1 MFRNKGRIR
10 RLAAVITAVLVLI
23 PFTAADTYAA
33 DPTAVNVIHEEITT
47 QTITQGVTLD
57 NIVRFTK
64 SGWYNLY
71 VLKINL
77 NQKYISVD
85 TLSNPESFALRTSTL
100 KLAEQ
105 SGAVAAVNGSFFTP
119 AGTGYGFPVGGIV
132 KSSELQSVSDNINKY
147 GNSMA
152 SFSITT
158 DNKAMLDF
166 WKADLKLVSEKSGA
180 SLAFQHYNKKS
191 WNDFTDIYVF
201 DRKWGEKAFGAT
213 ADMPDMFQMVVDNGV
228 VTKMLSGEQALPI
241 PENGFIVVTRSEGAK
256 KLKSVFSVGDIVRMD
271 ITTTPD
277 WQQLKM
283 SISGSAILVDNGVIP
298 EKFSFEASDIKVK
311 SPKTALG
318 ISKDGKTLYFVTVD
332 GRQTAS
338 LGLTLKEMA
347 QFMQSIGAYNAINM
361 DGGGSTTMVARPLG
375 ETGVK
380 VMNKPSDGVVRT
392 VINGIGVF
400 TSAPAAELAGLIIET
415 DDRYMFTNATRAF
428 RVKGYD
434 KYLNPVEVD
443 MSQVEWSVSGVKGTF
458 EGNVFRPST
467 YGEGTVKARIGD
479 ISTSIRISVL
489 SKPVTLT
496 LDTKSLKLPVGKSK
510 TFKVIGTNPRG
521 YKATINPEDLN
532 WKVSSDFGSF
542 SNGVFKAEKKG
553 AGYIEVSFGD
563 AYAYCP
569 VSVSAETREVVERFE
584 EVKGFFQSYPETIEG
599 YYTVTDEQKVSGKSS
614 GKLVYNF
621 STNTDVTRAAYWVLP
636 EKGYVLDAD
645 THKIGLNVYNDH
657 ENSGWLRAELVDADG
672 KKQVV
677 DFAKIMNWVGWNYV
691 EASVESIKKPARL
704 NRIYI
709 VQVNPDMDAG
719 TLYFDDLTFVTNG
732 YPSLDGI
739 EVPKD
744 TPFVDEA
751 NKAVSFNKATD
762 DSFRFGVMGQSRAPE
777 NDVEKRLTKVFAD
790 KVTKY
795 LEVGAVVGS
804 GSHESITAN
813 VKKKPVVATHS
824 VDLKSTKATD
834 YAYSVTDFK
843 NSRFIK
849 LDTRKNSLR
858 LSDPDQ
864 WSKFLNDLESFKGK
878 NVFIFMESSPENFTD
893 KLELALFK
901 KTLKD
906 YRFDTLKNVCVF
918 YKGSENKCTL
928 EDGVRYF
935 ETAGYEVS
943 GVKSKDTSKAQ
954 YVLVTVKGSEVTYV
968 YKPIE
973 SS

>member
-1 MFRNKGRIR
+1 
-10 RLAAVITAVLVLI
+10 
-23 PFTAADTYAA
+23 
-33 DPTAVNVIHEEITT
+33 
-47 QTITQGVTLD
+47 
-57 NIVRFTK
+57 
-64 SGWYNLY
+64 
-71 VLKINL
+71 
-77 NQKYISVD
+77 
-85 TLSNPESFALRTSTL
+85 
-100 KLAEQ
+100 
-105 SGAVAAVNGSFFTP
+105 
-119 AGTGYGFPVGGIV
+119 
-132 KSSELQSVSDNINKY
+132 
-147 GNSMA
+147 
-152 SFSITT
+152 
-158 DNKAMLDF
+158 
-166 WKADLKLVSEKSGA
+166 
-180 SLAFQHYNKKS
+180 
-191 WNDFTDIYVF
+191 
-201 DRKWGEKAFGAT
+201 
-213 ADMPDMFQMVVDNGV
+213 
-228 VTKMLSGEQALPI
+228 
-241 PENGFIVVTRSEGAK
+241 
-256 KLKSVFSVGDIVRMD
+256 
-271 ITTTPD
+271 
-277 WQQLKM
+277 
-283 SISGSAILVDNGVIP
+283 
-298 EKFSFEASDIKVK
+298 
-311 SPKTALG
+311 
-318 ISKDGKTLYFVTVD
+318 
-332 GRQTAS
+332 
-338 LGLTLKEMA
+338 
-347 QFMQSIGAYNAINM
+347 
-361 DGGGSTTMVARPLG
+361 
-375 ETGVK
+375 
-380 VMNKPSDGVVRT
+380 
-392 VINGIGVF
+392 
-400 TSAPAAELAGLIIET
+400 
-415 DDRYMFTNATRAF
+415 
-428 RVKGYD
+428 
-434 KYLNPVEVD
+434 
-443 MSQVEWSVSGVKGTF
+443 
-458 EGNVFRPST
+458 
-467 YGEGTVKARIGD
+467 
-479 ISTSIRISVL
+479 
-489 SKPVTLT
+489 
-496 LDTKSLKLPVGKSK
+496 
-510 TFKVIGTNPRG
+510 
-521 YKATINPEDLN
+521 
-532 WKVSSDFGSF
+532 
-542 SNGVFKAEKKG
+542 
-553 AGYIEVSFGD
+553 
-563 AYAYCP
+563 
-569 VSVSAETREVVERFE
+569 
-584 EVKGFFQSYPETIEG
+584 
-599 YYTVTDEQKVSGKSS
+599 
-614 GKLVYNF
+614 
-621 STNTDVTRAAYWVLP
+621 
-636 EKGYVLDAD
+636 
-645 THKIGLNVYNDH
+645 
-657 ENSGWLRAELVDADG
+657 
-672 KKQVV
+672 
-677 DFAKIMNWVGWNYV
+677 MNWVGWNYV

-739 EVPKD
+739 EVPED

-943 GVKSKDTSKAQ
+943 GVKSKDTGNAQ

>member
-1 MFRNKGRIR
+1 MIRNKGRIR
-10 RLAAVITAVLVLI
+10 RLAAVFAVVFAVISLTATV
-23 PFTAADTYAA
+23 TYAA
-33 DPTAVNVIHEEITT
+33 DPTAVNVIYEETT
-47 QTITQGVTLD
+47 THTITKGVTLD

-64 SGWYNLY
+64 SGWYNLH
-71 VLKINL
+71 VLKIDL
-77 NQKYISVD
+77 RQKHISVD
-85 TLSNPESFALRTSTL
+85 TLTNPESFALRTSTL
-100 KLAEQ
+100 KLAQQ

-119 AGTGYGFPVGGIV
+119 SGTGYGFPVGGIV
-132 KSSELQSVSDNINKY
+132 KSSELQSVSDNINRY
-147 GNSMA
+147 SNSMA

-158 DNKAMLDF
+158 DNEAVLDF
-166 WKADLKLVSEKSGA
+166 WKADLKLVSEESGA
-180 SLAFQHYNKKS
+180 SVAFQHYNKKS
-191 WNDFTDIYVF
+191 WNDFSEIYVF

-213 ADMPDMFQMVVDNGV
+213 EDMPDMFQMVVDEGV
-228 VTKMLSGEQALPI
+228 VKRMVSGSPALTI

-256 KLKSVFSVGDIVRMD
+256 KLKSVFSVGDTVRMD

-277 WQQLKM
+277 WKKLKM
-283 SISGSAILVDNGVIP
+283 SVSGSAILVENGVIP
-298 EKFSFEASDIKVK
+298 SKFSFEASDIKVR

-338 LGLTLKEMA
+338 LGLTLREMA
-347 QFMQSIGAYNAINM
+347 EFMQSIGAYHAINM

-375 ETGVK
+375 ETAVK

-400 TSAPAAELAGLIIET
+400 TSAPPSELVGLIIET
-415 DDRYMFTNATRAF
+415 DDRYMFTNTTRAF

-434 KYLNPVEVD
+434 KNLNPIEVD
-443 MSQVEWSVSGVKGTF
+443 QSLVEWSVSGVKGTF

-467 YGEGTVKARIGD
+467 YGEGTIKASIGD
-479 ISTSIRISVL
+479 ISTTKRISVL
-489 SKPVTLT
+489 SRPVTLT
-496 LDTKSLKLPVGKSK
+496 LDTKTLKLPVGKSK
-510 TFKVIGTNPRG
+510 TFRIIGTNPRG
-521 YKATINPEDLN
+521 YKATINPEDLE
-532 WKVSSDFGSF
+532 WKVSGDFGSVVDGAF
-542 SNGVFKAEKKG
+542 TAEKRG
-553 AGYIEVSFGD
+553 AGYIEASFGD
-563 AYAYCP
+563 ARAYCA
-569 VSVSAETREVVERFE
+569 VSVAAETTKVIERFE
-584 EVKGFFQSYPETIEG
+584 ELKGSFQSYPATIEG
-599 YYTVTDEQKVSGKSS
+599 EYTISDEQKVSGKSA
-614 GKLVYNF
+614 GKLVYDF
-621 STNTDVTRAAYWVLP
+621 TTNTDVTRAAYWLLP
-636 EKGYVLDAD
+636 EGGFVLDAY
-645 THKIGLNVYNDH
+645 THKIGLHVYNDH

-672 KKQVV
+672 KRQVV
-677 DFAKIMNWVGWNYV
+677 DFARVMDWVGWKYV
-691 EASVESIKKPARL
+691 EASLDGIKKPARIH
-704 NRIYI
+704 RIYL

-719 TLYFDDLTFVTNG
+719 SLYFDDLTLVSDS
-732 YPSLDGI
+732 YPSLEGI
-739 EVPKD
+739 EVPED
-744 TPFVDEA
+744 TPFIDEA
-751 NKAVSFNKATD
+751 NKAVSFKGATD
-762 DSFRFGVMGQSRAPE
+762 DSFRFGVMGQSREPQ
-777 NDVEKRLTKVFAD
+777 NDVEKRLVKVFAD

-804 GSHESITAN
+804 GSHESITGG
-813 VKKKPVVATHS
+813 VKNKPVIATHS
-824 VDLKSTKATD
+824 VDLKSTRATD

-864 WSKFLNDLESFKGK
+864 WEKFLKDLQSFKGK
-878 NVFIFMESSPENFTD
+878 NVFIFMENSPETFTD
-893 KLELALFK
+893 KLEMELFK

-943 GVKSKDTSKAQ
+943 GVTSKDTSNAQ

>member
-1 MFRNKGRIR
+1 MFRNKGKIR
-10 RLAAVITAVLVLI
+10 QLAAVITAVLILI
-23 PFTAADTYAA
+23 PFAATDTYAA
-33 DPTAVNVIHEEITT
+33 DPTAANVIYENVAT
-47 QTITQGVTLD
+47 QAITQGVTLD

-64 SGWYNLY
+64 DGWYNLH

-77 NQKYISVD
+77 NQKHLSID
-85 TLSNPESFALRTSTL
+85 TLSNTESFAQRTSTL

-105 SGAVAAVNGSFFTP
+105 TGAVAAVNGSFFTP

-132 KSSELQSVSDNINKY
+132 GSSEFQSVNENINRY
-147 GNSMA
+147 SDSMA

-158 DNKAMLDF
+158 GNKAVLDF
-166 WKADLKLVSEKSGA
+166 WKADLKLISDTSGT
-180 SLAFQHYNKKS
+180 SLPFQHYNKKS
-191 WNDFTDIYVF
+191 WNDFTEIYVF

-213 ADMPDMFQMVVDNGV
+213 DDMPDMFQMVVDNGT
-228 VTKMLSGEQALPI
+228 VTHMVTGEPALTI
-241 PENGFIVVTRSEGAK
+241 PENGFIVVTRKEGAR
-256 KLKSVFSVGDIVRMD
+256 KLRSLFTIGDRVRMD

-277 WQQLKM
+277 WKKLKM
-283 SISGSAILVDNGVIP
+283 SVSGSAILVENGVIP
-298 EKFSFEASDIKVK
+298 EKFSFEASDIKAK

-338 LGLTLKEMA
+338 IGLTLKEMA

-380 VMNKPSDGVVRT
+380 VMNNPSDGVVRT

-400 TSAPAAELAGLIIET
+400 TSAPPAELAGLIIET
-415 DDRYMFTNATRAF
+415 DDRYMFTHATREF

-443 MSQVEWSVSGVKGTF
+443 MSQVKWSVSGVKGTF
-458 EGNVFRPST
+458 EDNVFRPDT
-467 YGEGTVKARIGD
+467 YGEGTIKASIGK
-479 ISTSIRISVL
+479 ISTTIRISVL
-489 SKPVTLT
+489 SRPVTLT
-496 LDTKSLKLPVGKSK
+496 LDTKSLKLPAGRSK
-510 TFKVIGTNPRG
+510 TFKITGTNPRG
-521 YKATINPEDLN
+521 YTASINPADLN
-532 WKVSSDFGSF
+532 WKVSGDFGSV
-542 SNGVFKAEKKG
+542 SDGVFTAEKKG

-569 VSVSAETREVVERFE
+569 VSVSAETKEIVEMFE
-584 EVKGFFQSYPETIEG
+584 EIKGSFQSYPETIEG
-599 YYTVTDEQKVSGKSS
+599 YFSVTGEQKVSGKSS

-636 EKGYVLDAD
+636 DDGYVLDAD
-645 THKIGLNVYNDH
+645 THKIGLQVYNDH

-672 KKQVV
+672 RRQVV
-677 DFAKIMNWVGWNYV
+677 DFAKVMNWVGWNYV

-719 TLYFDDLTFVTNG
+719 TLYFDDLTFITDG

-739 EVPKD
+739 EVPED
-744 TPFVDEA
+744 TPFVDEM
-751 NKAVSFNKATD
+751 NKAVSFKQATD

-777 NDVEKRLTKVFAD
+777 NDVEKRITKVFAD

-804 GSHESITAN
+804 GSHETITGN
-813 VKKKPVVATHS
+813 VKKKPVIATHS

-858 LSDPDQ
+858 LSDAEQ
-864 WSKFLNDLESFKGK
+864 WSKFLKDLESFKGK
-878 NVFIFMESSPENFTD
+878 NLFIFMENSPETFTD
-893 KLELALFK
+893 KLEMELFK

-918 YKGSENKCTL
+918 YKGKENKCNV

-943 GVKSKDTSKAQ
+943 GISSKDTKNAQ
-954 YVLVTVKGSEVTYV
+954 YVLITVKGSEVTYV

-973 SS
+973 S

>member
-1 MFRNKGRIR
+1 MIRNKGRIR
-10 RLAAVITAVLVLI
+10 RLAAFILAVLTLI
-23 PFTAADTYAA
+23 PFTATATYAA
-33 DPTAVNVIHEEITT
+33 DPTAANVIYEEITT

-64 SGWYNLY
+64 AGWYNLH
-71 VLKINL
+71 VLKIDL
-77 NQKYISVD
+77 RQKYISVD
-85 TLSNPESFALRTSTL
+85 TLTNPESFALRTSTL
-100 KLAEQ
+100 KLAQQ

-158 DNKAMLDF
+158 DNIAVLDF
-166 WKADLKLVSEKSGA
+166 WKADLKLVAEKSGA
-180 SLAFQHYNKKS
+180 SVAFQHYNKKS
-191 WNDFTDIYVF
+191 WNDFSEIYVF

-213 ADMPDMFQMVVDNGV
+213 ADMPDMFQMVVDDGV
-228 VTKMLSGEQALPI
+228 ITQMATGQPALTI

-256 KLKSVFSVGDIVRMD
+256 KLKSVFSVGDTVRMD

-277 WQQLKM
+277 WKKLKM
-283 SISGSAILVDNGVIP
+283 SVSGSAILVENGVIP
-298 EKFSFEASDIKVK
+298 SKFSFEASDIKVR

-338 LGLTLKEMA
+338 LGLTLREMA
-347 QFMQSIGAYNAINM
+347 EFMQSIGAYHAINM

-375 ETGVK
+375 ETAVK

-400 TSAPAAELAGLIIET
+400 TSAPPAELAGLIIET
-415 DDRYMFTNATRAF
+415 DDRYMFTNTTRAF

-434 KYLNPVEVD
+434 KHLNPIEVD
-443 MSQVEWSVSGVKGTF
+443 QSLVEWSVSGVKGTF

-467 YGEGTVKARIGD
+467 YGEGTIKASIGK
-479 ISTSIRISVL
+479 ISTTIRISVL
-489 SKPVTLT
+489 SRPVTLT

-521 YKATINPEDLN
+521 YKASINLEDLD
-532 WKVSSDFGSF
+532 WKVSGDFGSI
-542 SNGVFKAEKKG
+542 SNGVFRAEKKG

-563 AYAYCP
+563 AKAYCT
-569 VSVSAETREVVERFE
+569 VSVAAETREIVDKFE
-584 EVKGFFQSYPETIEG
+584 EPKGSFQSYPATIEG
-599 YYTVTDEQKVSGKSS
+599 NYGISSEQKVSGKSS

-636 EKGYVLDAD
+636 EKGYVLDTD
-645 THKIGLNVYNDH
+645 THKIGLHVYNDH
-657 ENSGWLRAELVDADG
+657 ENSGWLRAELVDANG
-672 KKQVV
+672 KRQVV
-677 DFAKIMNWVGWNYV
+677 DFAKVMDWVGWKYV
-691 EASVESIKKPARL
+691 EASLDGIKKPARL
-704 NRIYI
+704 SRIYI

-719 TLYFDDLTFVTNG
+719 SLYFDDLTFISDG

-739 EVPKD
+739 EVPED

-751 NKAVSFNKATD
+751 NRAVSFQKATA

-804 GSHESITAN
+804 GSHESITGS
-813 VKKKPVVATHS
+813 VKSKPVIATHT

-858 LSDPDQ
+858 LSDPYQ
-864 WSKFLNDLESFKGK
+864 WDKFLKDLQSFKGK
-878 NVFIFMESSPENFTD
+878 NVFIFMENSPETFTD
-893 KLELALFK
+893 KLEMELFK

-943 GVKSKDTSKAQ
+943 GITSKNTSNAQ